1 MPRILIA
8 ASPEIT
14 NSAWIERCLL
24 SALPRN
30 GLEVLHFGDNSALS
44 EVLGRLGC
52 DVSQNIKGAST
63 ERRSEIR
70 RSLSLTDH
78 LLLLWDGRSMTK
90 LLFEARLKAHPTKLF
105 TIEVTSVA
113 NKDRGD
119 DFDVYIG
126 RGTPWGNPYPV
137 GKQEGQYERSESIDL
152 FRRHFEANL
161 LPDPSI
167 RKGLLGLR
175 GLRLACHCKPLACHG
190 DVIAGYLNSL
200 DPDECSTTFQ
210 SGAEN
215 PEPLAQRSGAA

>member
-1 MPRILIA
+1 MQ
-8 ASPEIT
+8 
-14 NSAWIERCLL
+14 
-24 SALPRN
+24 
-30 GLEVLHFGDNSALS
+30 FGDNSALS
-44 EVLGRLGC
+44 DVLARIGC
-52 DVSQNIKGAST
+52 DVSQHIKCAST

-70 RSLSLTDH
+70 RSLLLSDH
-78 LLLLWDGRSMTK
+78 LLLFWDGRSLTK

-105 TIEVTSVA
+105 AFDVTSVV

-137 GKQEGQYERSESIDL
+137 GKQEGQYERSESIEL
-152 FRRHFEANL
+152 FRRHFETVV
-161 LPDPSI
+161 LPDPSL

-200 DPDECSTTFQ
+200 DPDDLLMTLN
-210 SGAEN
+210 SGLEI
-215 PEPLAQRSGAA
+215 PEALE